1 MRLTTRTPS
10 AVVATSGRSDAR
22 LALGTVVAAA
32 AGFALLVLLP
42 SAVTDFAPP
51 AGTDVVWRLGGPLV
65 LVLGPTAAGLAG
77 LVSWVSLWA
86 RGDLDD
92 TTRRLH
98 LVVLFAVATFA
109 ALIAS
114 TTGQAAFA
122 WWQD

>member
-1 MRLTTRTPS
+1 M
-10 AVVATSGRSDAR
+10 VVTSGRSDAR
-22 LALGTVVAAA
+22 LALGTVVAAVA
-32 AGFALLVLLP
+32 AFVLLVLLP
-42 SAVTDFAPP
+42 VAVTDFAPP
-51 AGTDVVWRLGGPLV
+51 AGTDVVWRLGGPLA

-98 LVVLFAVATFA
+98 LLVLVAVATFA
-109 ALIAS
+109 ALVAS
-114 TTGQAAFA
+114 PTGRAAFA